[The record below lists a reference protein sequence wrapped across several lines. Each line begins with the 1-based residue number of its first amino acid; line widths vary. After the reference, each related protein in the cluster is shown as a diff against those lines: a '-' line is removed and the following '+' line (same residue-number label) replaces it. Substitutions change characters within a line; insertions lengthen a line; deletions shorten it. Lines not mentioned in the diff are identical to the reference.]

1 MKEKIEQLKALNH
14 KAELGGGEDRIAKQH
29 AAGKL
34 TARERIELLL
44 EKGSFVEIDK
54 FVTHT
59 CHEFGLEKQRPL
71 GDGVVTGYGMIGQ
84 RTVFVFAQDFTV
96 FGGALSETYAR
107 KICKIMDMATELG
120 APVIGLNDSGG
131 ARIQEGVRSLAG
143 YAEIFLRNSLASGV
157 IPQISA
163 IMGPCAG
170 GAVYSPA
177 LTDFIFMVK
186 QTSYMFIT
194 GPEVVKSVTQ
204 EEVTMEN
211 LGGSEVHSTRSGVAH
226 CTADNDMDCILKIRE
241 LMSFL
246 PNNNMEEPPFVPTTD
261 SPNRIDPQLDL
272 LVPTNPNQ
280 PYDMKEL
287 ILSVA
292 DDQNFF
298 EIQEE
303 YAKNIIIGY
312 IRLNGKTIGVVA
324 NQPAALAGTLD
335 INASVKAAR
344 FVRFCDAFNI
354 PLLTLVDVPGFLPGV
369 NQEYEGII
377 RHGAKLLY
385 AYCEATVPKV
395 TVITRKAYGGAYDVM
410 SSKHIR
416 GDINFAYPTAE
427 IAVMGPD
434 GAVNIL
440 FRKDLKTA
448 EDPEGK
454 RKELQADVPVV
465 PGTEKPVTDI
475 EDAKKVAAEVGYP
488 IMLKALAGG
497 GGKGMRLVHS
507 EDEMEAAFRMSRSEA
522 ANSFGNDAIYI
533 EKYIEN
539 PHHIEVQVLGD
550 KYGNVIHL
558 YERECSIQRRN
569 QKVIEE
575 APSPFVKEAARQKML
590 AVAVEACK
598 KIGYYSAG
606 TLEFMMDKDQNFYF
620 LEMNTRL
627 QVEHLVT
634 EETTGVDL
642 VRDMILVAAG
652 NRLPYKQ
659 EDVACRGH
667 ALECRIYAEDPE
679 NNFMPSPGVIKV
691 REAPEGR
698 NVRLDSAAYAG
709 FEVSLHYD
717 PMIAKLCTWG
727 RTRESAISNMIRA
740 LREYK
745 ILGIKTTI
753 PFHLRVLHNAT
764 FLKGNYDTT
773 FIDTKFDKEDL
784 KRRQN
789 SDPTV
794 AVIAAALKHYE
805 EEKEAAARATTVPLV
820 GESLWK
826 HYGKLQMLANN
837 F

>member
-1 MKEKIEQLKALNH
+1 MTTENREKGRPAGKATPAGGMRKRYSTEAVPGIGPFPLRCFSFRRTGARDGRACRTKLAIMIKKIVIANRGEIAVRVIRSCREMGISPVALFSEADRLSRRVMLADEAYCIGGAASKESYLNIERIIRVALACGADAVHPGYGFLSEN
-14 KAELGGGEDRIAKQH
+14 ADFARRCEEEGVIFIGPSADVIAKM
-29 AAGKL
+29 GIK
-34 TARERIELLL
+34 TE
-44 EKGSFVEIDK
+44 
-54 FVTHT
+54 
-59 CHEFGLEKQRPL
+59 
-71 GDGVVTGYGMIGQ
+71 
-84 RTVFVFAQDFTV
+84 
-96 FGGALSETYAR
+96 AR
-107 KICKIMDMATELG
+107 KI
-120 APVIGLNDSGG
+120 
-131 ARIQEGVRSLAG
+131 
-143 YAEIFLRNSLASGV
+143 
-157 IPQISA
+157 
-163 IMGPCAG
+163 
-170 GAVYSPA
+170 
-177 LTDFIFMVK
+177 
-186 QTSYMFIT
+186 
-194 GPEVVKSVTQ
+194 
-204 EEVTMEN
+204 
-211 LGGSEVHSTRSGVAH
+211 
-226 CTADNDMDCILKIRE
+226 
-241 LMSFL
+241 
-246 PNNNMEEPPFVPTTD
+246 
-261 SPNRIDPQLDL
+261 
-272 LVPTNPNQ
+272 
-280 PYDMKEL
+280 MKE
-287 ILSVA
+287 
-292 DDQNFF
+292 
-298 EIQEE
+298 
-303 YAKNIIIGY
+303 
-312 IRLNGKTIGVVA
+312 
-324 NQPAALAGTLD
+324 AG
-335 INASVKAAR
+335 
-344 FVRFCDAFNI
+344 
-354 PLLTLVDVPGFLPGV
+354 
-369 NQEYEGII
+369 
-377 RHGAKLLY
+377 
-385 AYCEATVPKV
+385 
-395 TVITRKAYGGAYDVM
+395 
-410 SSKHIR
+410 
-416 GDINFAYPTAE
+416 
-427 IAVMGPD
+427 
-434 GAVNIL
+434 
-440 FRKDLKTA
+440 
-448 EDPEGK
+448 
-454 RKELQADVPVV
+454 VPVV

-606 TLEFMMDKDQNFYF
+606 MLEFMMDKDQNFYF